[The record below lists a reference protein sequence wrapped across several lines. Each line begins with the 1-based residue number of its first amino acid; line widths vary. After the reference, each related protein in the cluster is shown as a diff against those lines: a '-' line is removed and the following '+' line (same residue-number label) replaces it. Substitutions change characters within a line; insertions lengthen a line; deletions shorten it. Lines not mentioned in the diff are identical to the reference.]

1 MDRDD
6 IADNLVKRW
15 NNPAGD
21 ANEVSENLVQLA
33 TEVYQQAVVEDDC
46 DNNSD
51 DEEENTI
58 DVEAAIKSTQY
69 KKYINAIA
77 ELEKVSIFNLTR
89 P

>member
-33 TEVYQQAVVEDDC
+33 TEVYQ
-46 DNNSD
+46 
-51 DEEENTI
+51 
-58 DVEAAIKSTQY
+58 
-69 KKYINAIA
+69 
-77 ELEKVSIFNLTR
+77 
-89 P
+89 